1 MTNYREILRLA
12 NIGLN
17 RTSIG
22 ATLGYSRNTVADV
35 LKRAGEKNI
44 AWPLPDGTSDVELEA
59 SLYPEKAAKEANR
72 RMPDYEKVHK
82 DLGKRGV
89 TFSLLWDEY
98 CADCRQTGEIPYGY
112 TQFRYHY
119 HAYVQQNK
127 ATMHIEHKPGYE
139 VEVDWAGATLSVMDS
154 DTGDVQPAYLFV
166 GALPCSGYAY
176 AEAFLSMD
184 NEAWINAHIHMFH
197 FFGGAPRIITPDN
210 LKTGVIKPDYYEPKL
225 NRSYAEMAEY
235 YGCAILPA
243 RVKRPKD
250 KPTAEG
256 TVGKVTTWIIAA
268 LRDRQF
274 FELYALNEA
283 VVEKLRV
290 FNAKPFQKKEGSRL
304 SNYRGD
310 EKEFMQSLPA
320 SPYELAVWKKL
331 IPGFNYHICFEKNYY
346 SVPSQYIKQE
356 MDVRI
361 TSSVV
366 EVFSGGIRICS
377 HPRLHG
383 RPGQYH
389 TIPEHMPEKH
399 RKYAEWNADRFVK
412 WAASIG
418 NNTEFVV
425 KAILA
430 HHKIEQQGY
439 RACMG
444 VLKLADR
451 YGAERL
457 EAACKRALSY
467 TPSPSYKNIDS
478 ILKSGQ
484 DKVRPA
490 EEPPKQTD
498 NPHAFVRGAEY
509 YRRNK

>member
-22 ATLGYSRNTVADV
+22 TTLGYSRNTVADV

-44 AWPLPDGTSDVELEA
+44 VWPLPDGMSDTELEA

-72 RMPDYEKVHK
+72 RMPDYEKIHK
-82 DLGKRGV
+82 DLGRCGV

-119 HAYVQQNK
+119 YVYVQQNK

-139 VEVDWAGATLSVMDS
+139 VEVDWAGATLSIIDS
-154 DTGDVQPAYLFV
+154 DTREAQPAYLFV
-166 GALPCSGYAY
+166 GALPCSGYTY

-184 NEAWINAHIHMFH
+184 NEAWINAHIHMFS
-197 FFGGAPRIITPDN
+197 FFDGVPRIIIPDN
-210 LKTGVIKPDYYEPKL
+210 LKTGVVKANYYDPKL

-243 RVKRPKD
+243 RVKKPKD
-250 KPTAEG
+250 KPTVEG
-256 TVGKVTTWIIAA
+256 TVGKTTTWIIAA
-268 LRDRQF
+268 LRERQF
-274 FELYALNEA
+274 FELCDLNEA
-283 VVEKLRV
+283 VFEKLRI
-290 FNAKPFQKKEGSRL
+290 FNTKPFQKKDGSRF
-304 SNYRGD
+304 SNYQGD
-310 EKEFMQSLPA
+310 EKEFMQPLPA

-331 IPGFNYHICFEKNYY
+331 IPGFNYHICFDKNYY
-346 SVPSQYIKQE
+346 SVPCQYIKQE

-366 EVFSGGIRICS
+366 EVFSNGIRICS
-377 HPRLHG
+377 HPRLYG
-383 RPGQYH
+383 RAGQYR

-418 NNTEFVV
+418 SHTEIAV
-425 KAILA
+425 KAILTG
-430 HHKIEQQGY
+430 HKIEQQGY

-457 EAACKRALSY
+457 EAACKRALTY

-484 DKVRPA
+484 DKVRA
-490 EEPPKQTD
+490 DEEPPKQTD